1 MSDYPLAVRPFEFFF
16 AQYRR
21 VWRGTAI
28 STVVTPVVYLL
39 ALGVGLGVFADE
51 FANLP
56 EGVTYL
62 EFVAP
67 GLLAATAMQ
76 LASFEASWP
85 VLSAIKWTR
94 QYHAML
100 ATPLRVGDVLLGHQA
115 FIGFRM
121 LLTSSVYLV
130 AITALLTYFEGSVHP
145 LGVLAIPVTLLV
157 GISFAAPLAA
167 WAAHTENE
175 ASFVAIFRFVIL
187 PMFLFSGTFF
197 PIEELPT
204 VLEWIAYLT
213 PLWHGVDL
221 CRQLMLDE
229 VIVPSALA
237 HVAYLV
243 AFVVAG
249 LTFAHITYS
258 RRLVV

>member
-1 MSDYPLAVRPFEFFF
+1 MTSLALTARPLEFFA

-21 VWRGTAI
+21 VWRATLV
-28 STVVTPVVYLL
+28 SSVVTPVVYLL
-39 ALGVGLGVFADE
+39 ALGVGMGAFLGDITFRG
-51 FANLP
+51 N
-56 EGVTYL
+56 TYDYF

-100 ATPLRVGDVLLGHQA
+100 ATPLRVRDVVFAHQA
-115 FIGFRM
+115 FIASRM
-121 LLTSSVYLV
+121 LS
-130 AITALLTYFEGSVHP
+130 TALVYFVVIAAFGAVSSP
-145 LGVLAIPVTLLV
+145 LGVLAVPVAALV
-157 GISFAAPLAA
+157 GLAYSTFIAA
-167 WAAHTENE
+167 WGAHTDNE
-175 ASFVAIFRFVIL
+175 ASFVAIFRFVII

-197 PIEELPT
+197 PIDRLPAPLEL
-204 VLEWIAYLT
+204 IAYLT

-221 CRQLMLDE
+221 SRMLVLGD
-229 VIVPSALA
+229 VVTWLALL
-237 HVAYLV
+237 HTAYLLV
-243 AFVVAG
+243 FIAVG
-249 LTFAHITYS
+249 LGLALVSYR

>member
-1 MSDYPLAVRPFEFFF
+1 MTTLALAVRPLEFFF

-28 STVVTPVVYLL
+28 SSVVTPVLYLL
-39 ALGVGLGVFADE
+39 AFGFGLGRLVDRTTD
-51 FANLP
+51 LP
-56 EGVTYL
+56 DGITYL

-85 VLSAIKWTR
+85 VLSAIKWSR

-100 ATPLRVGDVLLGHQA
+100 ATPLRIGDVLAGHQA
-115 FIGFRM
+115 FIAFRM
-121 LLTSSVYLV
+121 LTTASVYLL
-130 AITALLTYFEGSVHP
+130 AIAAFGAVNSP
-145 LGVLAIPVTLLV
+145 LGLLAIPVTVLV
-157 GISFAAPLAA
+157 GIAFAAPIAA
-167 WAAHTENE
+167 WGAYTETDQ
-175 ASFVAIFRFVIL
+175 SFVAIFRFMIL

-197 PIEELPT
+197 PIERLPGILEL
-204 VLEWIAYLT
+204 VAYAT

-221 CRQLMLDE
+221 CRQLTLGD
-229 VIVPSALA
+229 VDPASAALHLGYLLA
-237 HVAYLV
+237 FASLGLV
-243 AFVVAG
+243 AAYFS
-249 LTFAHITYS
+249 YR